1 MELRIMTTQT
11 STGMNAHEASVLS
24 NAPKQLLLQGEWRD
38 SSDGRSFSVED
49 PSTRGVLCSIAD
61 ATAEDAKTAL
71 DTAAGAQ
78 AAWADTDPRDRGEIL
93 RRAYELMIERIDD
106 LALLVTLEMGKPLEE
121 SRNEVRYA
129 AEFFRWFSE
138 ESVRIYG
145 RWSRT
150 PNGDSRILTMKR
162 PVGPCLLITPWNFPL
177 AMGARKMAPAI
188 AAGCTMVVKAAQQT
202 PLSMNVLAQLLIDAG
217 LPPSVLSILTS
228 TSASRVSGPLI
239 ADRRL
244 RKLSFTGSTEVGK
257 LLLAQSAE
265 NVLRTSMELGGNAP
279 LLVFDDAD
287 LDIAVEQSY
296 IAKMRNMGESCVA
309 ANRIYVHSS
318 LVDEFSRRLAA
329 RMEAAA
335 LGRGTEPGV
344 DVGPLIDDAQ
354 RQTVRGLVD
363 DAVARGATVVTGGD
377 APTLDGYFWNPTV
390 LTGVS
395 TDARLHGEEIFGP
408 VAAIYTFDTDDEAI
422 ALANGSEYGLVA
434 YIFTE
439 SMQRTLRMSE
449 QIEAGMVGVN
459 RGLISNPAAPFGG
472 VKWSGLGREGSVEG
486 LDEYL
491 DIRYVGLPVTR

>member
-1 MELRIMTTQT
+1 VTTQT
-11 STGMNAHEASVLS
+11 STGTSAREASVLS
-24 NAPKQLLLQGEWRD
+24 SAPRQLLLQGVWRD
-38 SSDGRSFSVED
+38 SSDGRVFPVED
-49 PSTRGVLCSIAD
+49 PATRQTLCEIAD
-61 ATAEDAKTAL
+61 ATADDAMTAL

-78 AAWADTDPRDRGEIL
+78 ATWADTDPRDRGEIL
-93 RRAYELMIERIDD
+93 RRAYELMIERIED

-145 RWSRT
+145 RWSRS

-188 AAGCTMVVKAAQQT
+188 AAGCTMVIKAAQQT
-202 PLSMNVLAQLLIDAG
+202 PLSMNVLAALLIEAG
-217 LPPSVLSILTS
+217 LPPQVISVLTS

-257 LLLAQSAE
+257 LLLAQSAD

-279 LLVFDDAD
+279 LLVFEDAD
-287 LDIAVEQSY
+287 LDIAVEQTY

-318 LVDEFSRRLAA
+318 ISDEFSARLAE
-329 RMEAAA
+329 RMSRAVV
-335 LGRGTEPGV
+335 GRGTADGA

-354 RQTVRGLVD
+354 RGTVRDMVD
-363 DAVARGATVVTGGD
+363 DAVSRGASVVTGGD
-377 APTLDGYFWNPTV
+377 APDLDGYFWNPTV
-390 LTGVS
+390 LSNVDRS
-395 TDARLHGEEIFGP
+395 SRLHHEEIFGP

-434 YIFTE
+434 YVFTE
-439 SMQRTLRMSE
+439 QLSRTLRMSE
-449 QIEAGMVGVN
+449 QIEAGMVGIN

-491 DIRYVGLPVTR
+491 DIRYVGLPA